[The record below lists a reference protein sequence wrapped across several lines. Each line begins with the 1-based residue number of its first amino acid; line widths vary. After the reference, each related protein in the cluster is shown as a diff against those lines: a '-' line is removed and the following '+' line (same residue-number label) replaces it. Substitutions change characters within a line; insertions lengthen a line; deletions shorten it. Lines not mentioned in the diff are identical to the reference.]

1 MWRRAAAAWR
11 ERPAAL
17 MGAAHWA
24 TAEPTRT
31 QVERTPTTGENGSM
45 FFTAFGP
52 MRLDPQ
58 ANPAARSIQ
67 SFGFM
72 QSHKLERWVLGPRQD
87 PLVFAVFRASSLE
100 LHEAGNIR
108 LETKAYKCSLRPL
121 VIKEL
126 TASQQLPWS
135 PLHTQYALG

>member
-1 MWRRAAAAWR
+1 MIDKHMTCQK
-11 ERPAAL
+11 L
-17 MGAAHWA
+17 HAHRDPFRDSMA
-24 TAEPTRT
+24 HQILPLLDNRIRQAF
-31 QVERTPTTGENGSM
+31 M